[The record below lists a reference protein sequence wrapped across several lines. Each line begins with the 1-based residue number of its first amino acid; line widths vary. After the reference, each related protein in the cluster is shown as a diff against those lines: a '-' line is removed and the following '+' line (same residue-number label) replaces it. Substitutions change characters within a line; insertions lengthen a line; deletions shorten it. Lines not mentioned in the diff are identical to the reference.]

1 VKPILLDGGMGTEL
15 RYRGIEVPSHTSS
28 IWSALALMQAPDAVR
43 EVHEAY
49 IEAGAD
55 VITVNNYAVVP
66 KLLEKEGLEHRLAEL
81 TETACDLASQARDQ
95 GGNGGRWVRI
105 AGSLPPLDI
114 SYRDDLVGA
123 DDAILATYREI
134 AALLAPRVD
143 ILLCETMSK
152 AQEARMAAT
161 AALETGKPVWVSWT
175 LQGSALAILPSG
187 ESVSDA
193 MRAIAD
199 LPVEAALVN
208 CCPTEAVSASLPLLR
223 EAKDR
228 LIGGYANRV
237 RRPGR
242 DEANILDFDGYAEAA
257 AHWIELGANIV
268 GGCCSTRPA
277 DIARIRERIER
288 MQA

>member
-1 VKPILLDGGMGTEL
+1 
-15 RYRGIEVPSHTSS
+15 
-28 IWSALALMQAPDAVR
+28 MQAPDAVR
-43 EVHEAY
+43 EIHEAY

-66 KLLEKEGLEHRLAEL
+66 KLLEKAGIEHRLAAL
-81 TETACDLASQARDQ
+81 TRTACDLASQARDHTD
-95 GGNGGRWVRI
+95 RLDAVRV

-114 SYRDDLVGA
+114 SYRNDLVGT

-143 ILLCETMSK
+143 ILLCETMST

-175 LQGSALAILPSG
+175 LQGSVEAILPSG

-193 MRAIAD
+193 MSAIAD
-199 LPVEAALVN
+199 LPVEATLVN
-208 CCPTEAVSASLPLLR
+208 CCPTEAVSTSLPLLR

-237 RRPGR
+237 RRPGG
-242 DEANILDFDGYAEAA
+242 DEADVLDFDGYAQAA
-257 AHWIELGANIV
+257 AHWIELGADIV

-277 DIARIRERIER
+277 DIARIRKRIER

>member
-1 VKPILLDGGMGTEL
+1 MKPILLDGGMGTEL

-66 KLLEKEGLEHRLAEL
+66 KLLEKEGIEHRLAEL

-95 GGNGGRWVRI
+95 GDQGGRSVRI

-114 SYRDDLVGA
+114 SYRDDLVGT
-123 DDAILATYREI
+123 DDAILATYRQI
-134 AALLAPRVD
+134 AALLAPSVD

-277 DIARIRERIER
+277 DIARIRKQIDS
-288 MQA
+288 